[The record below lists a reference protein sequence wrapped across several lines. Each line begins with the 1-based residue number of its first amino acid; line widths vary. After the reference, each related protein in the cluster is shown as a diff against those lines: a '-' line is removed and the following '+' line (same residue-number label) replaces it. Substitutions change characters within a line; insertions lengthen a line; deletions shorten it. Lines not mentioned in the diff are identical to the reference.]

1 MRVLSPW
8 RLIANSIGRTLH
20 LKNKL
25 GSGHRYEVMLAI
37 IQVVNSSLSLH
48 QTLGDALRAI
58 SEKLNIDTGMVWL
71 LEEDKK
77 RLKLFAYF
85 HAPQQIIE
93 RLKEIADTPPNS
105 LWHLIDVC

>member
-8 RLIANSIGRTLH
+8 RLIVNSIGRTLH

-58 SEKLNIDTGMVWL
+58 SKKLKNGVVTGRIYNPNEVRARS
-71 LEEDKK
+71 EATK
-77 RLKLFAYF
+77 RS
-85 HAPQQIIE
+85 AP
-93 RLKEIADTPPNS
+93 KP
-105 LWHLIDVC
+105 